1 MYLDENLQK
10 FFHGKK
16 GAIAKNNRKMNRSQA
31 IIVLP
36 VKPQK
41 RIHFR
46 LKTKRVLAEP
56 KYVLRFHK
64 SMSPQ
69 ARQVVIKYLK
79 KWRSQGSIETF
90 SAIGNILSSS

>member
-1 MYLDENLQK
+1 MYLNENLRK
-10 FFHGKK
+10 FFHGEK
-16 GAIAKNNRKMNRSQA
+16 GAIANKIRKMDKAQA

-90 SAIGNILSSS
+90 STIGNILSSS

>member
-16 GAIAKNNRKMNRSQA
+16 GAIARNARMMKKSQA

-36 VKPQK
+36 IKPRK
-41 RIHFR
+41 RIPFR
-46 LKTKRVLAEP
+46 MKTKRVLAEP

-64 SMSPQ
+64 SMSAQ

-79 KWRSQGSIETF
+79 KWRSQGSIESF
-90 SAIGNILSSS
+90 STIGNILSSN